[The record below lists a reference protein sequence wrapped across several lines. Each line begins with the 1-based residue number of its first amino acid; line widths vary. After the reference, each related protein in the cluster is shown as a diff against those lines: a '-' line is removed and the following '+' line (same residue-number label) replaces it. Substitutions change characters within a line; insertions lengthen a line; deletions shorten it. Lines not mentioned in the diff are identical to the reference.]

1 MWSSFWSHAREWP
14 SGGEIDIM
22 EGVNLQTVNQ
32 VALHTVTGCY
42 ASSTETSTAANGLL
56 ASTNC
61 DHSVNAN
68 QGCTFTDTR
77 NVSYGAALAEN
88 GGGIFAAELS
98 SDAISVWFFPVSFLL
113 LFSSEFCD

>member
-1 MWSSFWSHAREWP
+1 
-14 SGGEIDIM
+14 M

-42 ASSTETSTAANGLL
+42 ASSTETSTAPNGLL